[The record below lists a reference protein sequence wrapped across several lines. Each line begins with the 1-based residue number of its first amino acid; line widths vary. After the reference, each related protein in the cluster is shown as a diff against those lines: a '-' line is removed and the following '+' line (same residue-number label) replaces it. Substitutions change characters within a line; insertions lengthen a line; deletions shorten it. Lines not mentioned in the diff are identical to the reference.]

1 MITIIDFSYNRSSLS
16 KMFLKIKKIP
26 KVNWTSDKP
35 HNLKPKFST
44 FFFLCFGLILFGLG
58 EALIVTASIGV
69 SPWFVLHQGLSF
81 ISGYSIGITTF
92 VVSLVALLLW
102 IPLSQR
108 PGIGTIANAIIISIV
123 LDVILPFLPYPENY
137 IFQLLQVIIGILIIG
152 IGSGYYLAANLGPG
166 PRDGLMTGLQRKTKQ
181 SFSIIRSGIEISVVL
196 VGWYLGGI
204 VGIGTILYALT
215 IGPSVSLGLYIV
227 GKIMK

>member
-1 MITIIDFSYNRSSLS
+1 
-16 KMFLKIKKIP
+16 MFNKLKLIFTVKKIP
-26 KVNWTSDKP
+26 ILSWSSKQELNYKP
-35 HNLKPKFST
+35 NVLT
-44 FFFLCFGLILFGLG
+44 LYYLIFGLILFGLG

-92 VVSLVALLLW
+92 VVSLVVLLLW

-123 LDVILPFLPYPENY
+123 LDVTLPILPYPENY